1 MHIDASEAMRNML
14 AGMQAARDVVRK
26 KRDATLDTLRDLR
39 ELINAKVSIL
49 LLYSRPTVGCI

>member
-1 MHIDASEAMRNML
+1 ML